1 MDQLRIE
8 LENLKNPVVAL
19 YMSLAILLISH
30 CIRIIWGHD
39 FAWPAQALIFC
50 ALILLLAVP
59 TSLIFG
65 LVSYLLLAHGLPRYS
80 AVHDLLLENHILEWT
95 CALLGLGML
104 LWARRTREYPDIT
117 RTASVFMLLFVAW
130 IAASVLGMWLHDIPW
145 QPEFRHHPM
154 LFFQGLLLF
163 LLASQYL
170 HEPRRVFVLA
180 LAISLIPVLRWL
192 LQSTTDLHLEG
203 DTAMISALA
212 LTVSLVG
219 AFHAPDRVMRIA
231 FAVAGSNALAMILL
245 TQNRATAVMALVA
258 LLTLWLTGR
267 HKLPI
272 FVLAIVTAAALL
284 LSIDSPHEYWNRF
297 QAIWLPDANHA
308 TAGLDR
314 ATVQSRLSLWKAGVE
329 VVGDYP
335 WLGVGPGNFANIV
348 GFYNPDIVNLPVH
361 NSYLAIA
368 AETGIPGLI
377 LFSALVI
384 SILIALAGL
393 LQAGQTEKRH
403 TARLLLACILGF
415 LAGAIFITR
424 HDAPLLYL
432 MLGGA
437 IAMTRIE
444 HSARAKRS
452 APQIP

>member
-1 MDQLRIE
+1 MSQLRIE
-8 LENLKNPVVAL
+8 LENFKNPVVVL
-19 YMSLAILLISH
+19 YIGLAILLISH
-30 CIRIIWGHD
+30 CIRIVWGHD

-50 ALILLLAVP
+50 ALLLLLAVP
-59 TSLIFG
+59 ASLIFG
-65 LVSYLLLAHGLPRYS
+65 LVSYLLLAHGLPRYT

-104 LWARRTREYPDIT
+104 LWARRTREYPDIA
-117 RTASVFMLLFVAW
+117 RPASVFMLLFVVW
-130 IAASVLGMWLHDIPW
+130 IAVSVLGMWLRDVPW

-154 LFFQGLLLF
+154 LFFQGFLLF

-170 HEPRRVFVLA
+170 HEPRRTFTLA
-180 LAISLIPVLRWL
+180 LVISLIPVLRWI

-203 DTAMISALA
+203 DTALISALA

-219 AFHAPDRVMRIA
+219 AFHAPDRVMRVV
-231 FAVAGSNALAMILL
+231 FALAGSNALAMILL
-245 TQNRATAVMALVA
+245 TQNRAAAVMVLIA

-272 FVLAIVTAAALL
+272 LVLAIITAATLL
-284 LSIDSPHEYWNRF
+284 LTIDSPHEYWNRF

-314 ATVQSRLSLWKAGVE
+314 ATVQERLSLWKAGME

-384 SILIALAGL
+384 SVLITLIGT
-393 LQAGQTEKRH
+393 LQAGQSEKLH

-415 LAGAIFITR
+415 LAGAMFITR

-432 MLGGA
+432 MLGWA
-437 IAMTRIE
+437 IAMTRAQ
-444 HSARAKRS
+444 HVQHARRPVPRTS
-452 APQIP
+452 